1 MARSAGLELVSRPG
15 HEICLLRPRGLPAEV
30 GRELRA
36 ALGGR
41 RGFGADAAEAE
52 TGMPTKT
59 KEGMR
64 GLEHEN
70 DPRGGRQSP
79 DYRTADPRDLVVE
92 GETVM
97 SGPAGAPQ
105 EREPELR
112 SRKRKRKR

>member
-1 MARSAGLELVSRPG
+1 
-15 HEICLLRPRGLPAEV
+15 
-30 GRELRA
+30 
-36 ALGGR
+36 
-41 RGFGADAAEAE
+41 
-52 TGMPTKT
+52 MPKKT

-64 GLEHEN
+64 GLEHEG

-79 DYRTADPRDLVVE
+79 EYRTADPRDLVVE

-112 SRKRKRKR
+112 RRRRRRRR

>member
-1 MARSAGLELVSRPG
+1 MGSSSLPVDWGADAPDDAYPFEDVAQTRRLCGFAHAVPG
-15 HEICLLRPRGLPAEV
+15 HE
-30 GRELRA
+30 
-36 ALGGR
+36 
-41 RGFGADAAEAE
+41 EA
-52 TGMPTKT
+52 MARKS
-59 KEGMR
+59 KDGMR

-92 GETVM
+92 GDTVM

-112 SRKRKRKR
+112 RRSRKRAR